1 LFAQRVFEVTEIGI
15 FDDYDYKNTET
26 RISVRFSQK
35 RDEPMYPWEIAS
47 FLKALNT
54 VYYKNEL
61 LNSICSCIANGI
73 DTEDIFI
80 FNKSL
85 PLHKRYTAM
94 DVLSDDQAA
103 KHWYDIGLPY
113 PLTPNERIYKHNLL
127 YQAFHQVNSLL
138 RKNRSR
144 PLTSDVLV
152 QLFQSMKQDG
162 IDEAERELMEFALER
177 SRQGAE
183 NAAKR
188 DVQRTPLTFEEVEK
202 SLQSYRKKKKEL
214 FEDLHAIGDLTATEQ
229 SALTS
234 SKVLDDRRRA
244 GILLAFFR
252 HFKATARPLVC
263 VRLANGKYRVL
274 GRSLVNKN
282 ERTGLELKEIK
293 RNSPLG
299 ALFEGGVAIYQ
310 AIQQEKRS
318 QELHELEVT
327 KSKLEIDQ
335 ARVKLDSEKFKN
347 LEARLNT
354 AQKFQEIAKNSDI
367 GAINSVDT
375 PFLKFR
381 LQNAYGI
388 ENQNAETLLHRRG
401 LELDIDS
408 IRFVSVRV

>member
-1 LFAQRVFEVTEIGI
+1 MNEIGM
-15 FDDYDYKNTET
+15 FDDYDYKNIST
-26 RISVRFSQK
+26 RISVRFAQK

-61 LNSICSCIANGI
+61 LNSICSCITNGI
-73 DTEDIFI
+73 DTKDIFI

-85 PLHKRYTAM
+85 PLYKRYTAM
-94 DVLSDDQAA
+94 DVLSEDQAA
-103 KHWYDIGLPY
+103 KYWYDIGLPY
-113 PLTPNERIYKHNLL
+113 PLTPNEGIYKHNLL

-144 PLTSDVLV
+144 PLTSDVLIH
-152 QLFQSMKQDG
+152 LFQSMRQEG
-162 IDEAERELMEFALER
+162 IDQAERELMDFALER

-188 DVQRTPLTFEEVEK
+188 DVQKTPLAIDEIEK
-202 SLQSYRKKKKEL
+202 SLQGYRKKKKEL
-214 FEDLHAIGDLTATEQ
+214 LEDLLAISDLTEPEQ

-234 SKVLDDRRRA
+234 SKVLLDKRRA

-252 HFKATARPLVC
+252 HFKATTRPLVC
-263 VRLANGKYRVL
+263 VRLADGKYRVL

-282 ERTGLELKEIK
+282 ERTGLELKEVK

-318 QELHELEVT
+318 QELHELEVN
-327 KSKLEIDQ
+327 KRKLEIEE
-335 ARVKLDSEKFKN
+335 AKVKLDTEKYRN
-347 LEARLNT
+347 LEARLNA
-354 AQKFQEIAKNSDI
+354 AQKFEEIASNSDI
-367 GAINSVDT
+367 GAINFVED
-375 PFLKFR
+375 PFLKLR
-381 LQNAYGI
+381 LQNAYGV
-388 ENQNAETLLHRRG
+388 ENQNAGTLLYKRG

-408 IRFVSVRV
+408 IRFLSVKV